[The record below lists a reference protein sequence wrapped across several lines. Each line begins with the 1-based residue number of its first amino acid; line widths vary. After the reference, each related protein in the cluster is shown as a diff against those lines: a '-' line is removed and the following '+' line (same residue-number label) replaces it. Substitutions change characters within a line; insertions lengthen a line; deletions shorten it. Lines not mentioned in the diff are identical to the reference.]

1 MDKNKKNN
9 LKKSNK
15 VKDKNIIQKIAN
27 IDSNLLSI
35 LKQNWDKIESDYDSI
50 IKKLEKFE
58 VKLKEQE
65 IKKEYKSLISDFTN
79 FKNNLKNIF
88 FNVGINIANISTTNT
103 EKINLSYDNIYNEME
118 NLEAVIKDINNMHN
132 KKKLNKKLKIQNLE
146 SKLHEYID
154 EVENFDFDNIEKIY
168 DIYNS
173 YNKEDLEKILL
184 KNNFIEQYNNSE
196 YDFIKDIYDKNLF
209 NINTLNHDS
218 SDINNLK

>member
-1 MDKNKKNN
+1 MFSFIKQ
-9 LKKSNK
+9 SWE
-15 VKDKNIIQKIAN
+15 KIGN
-27 IDSNLLSI
+27 
-35 LKQNWDKIESDYDSI
+35 EYDLI
-50 IKKLEKFE
+50 IKKFEKFNE
-58 VKLKEQE
+58 KIKEQE
-65 IKKEYKSLISDFTN
+65 LKKEYKSLISFLID
-79 FKNNLKNIF
+79 FKNNFKNIF
-88 FNVGINIANISTTNT
+88 FNVGINIANISTTDT

-118 NLEAVIKDINNMHN
+118 NLETVIKDINNMHN

-146 SKLHEYID
+146 SKLHEYMD

-184 KNNFIEQYNNSE
+184 KNNFIEQYNNNE
-196 YDFIKDIYDKNLF
+196 YDFNKDIYDKNLF